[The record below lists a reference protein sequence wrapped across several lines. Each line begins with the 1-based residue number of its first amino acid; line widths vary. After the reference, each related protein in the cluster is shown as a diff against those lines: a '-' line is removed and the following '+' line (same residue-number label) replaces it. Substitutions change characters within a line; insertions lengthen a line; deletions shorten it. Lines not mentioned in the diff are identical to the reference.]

1 MAAFNADALM
11 QDADAHTGTGS
22 FLLPSRPHL
31 RCPLDAYPLRWS
43 LSLLAIMPSRNP
55 FLDLEA
61 YGSDDDDFREES
73 RSIDDHE
80 AIGAGGEDE
89 EEREDQGELEEEEEE
104 AGTLQLKDG
113 EEFEDEDFPETFG
126 PALFDS
132 MEKRYNPEAL
142 ARLKTVSPVLLPS
155 NDDLLDKPT
164 LHQDMIAKALLLSER
179 KPIFWRVRCT
189 TGKETEVV
197 YDIMAHFHPSEHTL
211 ASRCIETFTRYQA
224 GSKEDLEKALKEVL
238 EVNTLPTEFQDQF
251 DEAVAH
257 RAQLPLVPEQNPRNL
272 EPTGPESDNR
282 PERAFEFLLSYAHA
296 ESMTIPEAEKG
307 IASILEV
314 DPIPPLWST
323 AIGKATLEPDAD
335 VNEAVQVLHGMK
347 IDLVPSA
354 ASNVPLP
361 SSLPS
366 TPNVLRSDALTTA
379 KDTLLS
385 ATWSNNEN
393 SYHVF
398 SAFSVPGITGS
409 VYLEAYLGK
418 DPQNARVVHFLR
430 QQPAV
435 MKVGNVRLDRQSDKH
450 QQRVWLQPVSPQD
463 VADLLTMSHPSI
475 KPLEWVR
482 VTRGLYKNDVGL
494 VVRRETS
501 TGLRRLAVLLVPRL
515 RRKMNPLPPRPPHP
529 NHPLVR
535 AENSASDYT
544 SSQTI
549 AASTAGSSANPSQ
562 HPQEEQPEVDHH
574 PRKRKRDQEQA
585 PQCLFDPSL
594 WPEGDATSAWKQLG
608 HKCYEMAGDR
618 FEHGLLLTFFTYTA
632 VTDIDVQMDMSTRR
646 LFQASTH
653 PLIQRVHMPLP
664 ENWVFLVDENVE
676 TGRIDQV
683 EQDRC
688 LIHFDDYDDDPYEET
703 TLKMDVEE
711 TDVWIS
717 KTNLRKKINIG
728 DHVEVIAGDL
738 QGRHGFVV
746 GNWGLEVD
754 MVDMGSENKEPFNVA
769 INSCRITQA
778 RNDVTIPWLNRR
790 VTVTRGQYFNHT
802 GIVCD
807 VIPPRLNGPT
817 MLDVMLVNLSHTV
830 HIRHDDVLDTC
841 ANEPLCKAIPLLL
854 HQQAFQQAS
863 WTLNYAPTV
872 CRPAIDPQGR
882 PLLPQQYFI
891 HQHRPPVPWIDKPV
905 MVIKGLIKNRGIV
918 KDVELYHRF
927 KSGMRV
933 MVEFDFISAELGA
946 NPRQWICYG
955 WIRDPTTG
963 LPLHARYPLGQRDAR
978 YWRPLKP
985 ICAVSVPAPKS
996 ANQTQ
1001 QPQAMT
1007 PPHRTQD
1014 FVDPFHW
1021 LLDSRLDGKSF
1032 LACWEPLD
1040 HSEAAI
1046 KDVIVTPDGQ
1056 INRIWIEKSGRHGPR
1071 RWKALPQEVSLPA
1084 DTPIKPPTNTRPL
1097 LVVRGDHTGKHIR
1110 QIYFKSQKGTKERLI
1125 TASVFEPWGMP
1136 EEARVEEHIVVRG
1149 EDCAFVPSDPNK
1161 SRFEALMMSLRQI
1174 VRQKRQR

>member
-1 MAAFNADALM
+1 
-11 QDADAHTGTGS
+11 
-22 FLLPSRPHL
+22 
-31 RCPLDAYPLRWS
+31 
-43 LSLLAIMPSRNP
+43 MPSRNP

-61 YGSDDDDFREES
+61 YGSDEEDLREEMPS
-73 RSIDDHE
+73 VHDHE
-80 AIGAGGEDE
+80 ATGAGGKDE
-89 EEREDQGELEEEEEE
+89 EEEEDPREDEEEE
-104 AGTLQLKDG
+104 AGTLQAKDG
-113 EEFEDEDFPETFG
+113 GVYEDEDFPEMFG

-132 MEKRYNPEAL
+132 LEKRYNPEAL
-142 ARLKTVSPVLLPS
+142 AKLKMVSPVLLRS
-155 NDDLLDKPT
+155 DDDLVDKPT
-164 LHQDMIAKALLLSER
+164 LHLDLMAKALLLSER
-179 KPIFWRVRCT
+179 KPIFWRVRCI
-189 TGKETEVV
+189 TGKETELV
-197 YDIMAHFHPSEHTL
+197 YDIMAHLHPSAHTL
-211 ASRCIETFTRYQA
+211 ASRCLEAFTRYQA
-224 GSKEDLEKALKEVL
+224 GAKEDLEEALKEVL
-238 EVNTLPTEFQDQF
+238 ELDTLPREVQNQI
-251 DEAVAH
+251 DEAVAQ
-257 RAQLPLVPEQNPRNL
+257 RAQNQEVVPKHNPPNL
-272 EPTGPESDNR
+272 ELAGPESDHR
-282 PERAFEFLLSYAHA
+282 PECAFEFSF
-296 ESMTIPEAEKG
+296 PN
-307 IASILEV
+307 ILEV

-335 VNEAVQVLHGMK
+335 VNEALQALHAMK
-347 IDLVPSA
+347 NDLVPSLVR
-354 ASNVPLP
+354 NVPVPLP
-361 SSLPS
+361 LPS
-366 TPNVLRSDALTTA
+366 TSNDLRSA

-385 ATWSNNEN
+385 VALSDNEN

-398 SAFSVPGITGS
+398 SAFSVPGVTGS

-418 DPQNARVVHFLR
+418 DPQNARIVHFLR
-430 QQPAV
+430 QQAAV
-435 MKVGNVRLDRQSDKH
+435 MKVGNVRLDRQSDKY

-463 VADLLTMSHPSI
+463 IADLLTMSHPSI

-482 VTRGLYKNDVGL
+482 VTHGLYKDDVGL

-501 TGLRRLAVLLVPRL
+501 TGLRRLAMLLVPRL
-515 RRKMNPLPPRPPHP
+515 HRNVNPPPPRPPHP
-529 NHPLVR
+529 NHPLAR
-535 AENSASDYT
+535 AENSASNPT
-544 SSQTI
+544 SSQ
-549 AASTAGSSANPSQ
+549 Q
-562 HPQEEQPEVDHH
+562 QLQEERPEVEQH
-574 PRKRKRDQEQA
+574 PRKRKRDKERA
-585 PQCLFDPSL
+585 PQCLFDHSL
-594 WPEGDATSAWKQLG
+594 WPEGDGTFAWKQLG

-618 FEHGLLLTFFTYTA
+618 FEHGLLLTFFTYTS

-646 LFQASTH
+646 LFQGSTH
-653 PLIQRVHMPLP
+653 PLIQRVNMPLS

-676 TGRIDQV
+676 VIHGAPLTDQEKVERLHTQKTYRKTGRIDQV
-683 EQDRC
+683 ERDRC
-688 LIHFDDYDDDPYEET
+688 LIHFDDYNDDPYEET
-703 TLKMDVEE
+703 ISKMDVEE

-778 RNDVTIPWLNRR
+778 QNDVTIPWLNRR

-830 HIRHDDVLDTC
+830 RIRHDDVLDTC

-863 WTLNYAPTV
+863 WTLDYAPTV
-872 CRPAIDPQGR
+872 SRPAIDPQGR

-905 MVIKGLIKNRGIV
+905 MVVKGLIKNRGIV

-985 ICAVSVPAPKS
+985 IRAVSVPAPKS
-996 ANQTQ
+996 AIQTQ
-1001 QPQAMT
+1001 QPQART

-1046 KDVIVTPDGQ
+1046 KDVIVTPDGE
-1056 INRIWIEKSGRHGPR
+1056 INWIWVEKSGRHGPQ

-1084 DTPIKPPTNTRPL
+1084 DPQRPIKPPSNTRPL

-1161 SRFEALMMSLRQI
+1161 SRFEGLMMSLKQI
-1174 VRQKRQR
+1174 ARQKRQR